1 MVAASQPLACDA
13 GVSILKS
20 GGNAIDAAIAVA
32 GMLAVTE
39 PCSTGIGGDAFLLYY
54 DASKH
59 KVFALN
65 GSGKSAASGSLD
77 DIYST
82 FPQHF
87 EQDAGGNIPSA
98 WPNETH
104 GLTVT
109 VPGAAMAWGDALNKW
124 GTMHMSEV
132 LQPAIM
138 AAEEGFPVSP
148 KTAYFWQCESK
159 ITGK

>member
-1 MVAASQPLACDA
+1 MSAARVRDLFPRQVKHTFSRSAVYAKNGMVAASQPLACDA

-109 VPGAAMAWGDALNKW
+109 VQSSNGMGRRPG
-124 GTMHMSEV
+124 
-132 LQPAIM
+132 
-138 AAEEGFPVSP
+138 
-148 KTAYFWQCESK
+148 
-159 ITGK
+159 